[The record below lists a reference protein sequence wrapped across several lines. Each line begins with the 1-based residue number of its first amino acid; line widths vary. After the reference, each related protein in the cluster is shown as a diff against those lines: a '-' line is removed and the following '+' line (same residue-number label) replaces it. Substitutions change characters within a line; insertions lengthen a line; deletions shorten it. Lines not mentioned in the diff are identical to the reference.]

1 MITNT
6 HKKIVLIFIIAL
18 GSIFNLFAEASYY
31 DYLNADSKIIYD
43 KIYNAIDNHLPEVK
57 DIGDDFSTISDI
69 YYYVLYDNPK
79 FFYVT
84 NKINYL
90 TSTYKNTVIDS
101 TLELDY
107 KSYDK
112 EQIRTYNDKLNDNKY
127 KILFDTLG
135 MSKFEIAK
143 YCFDYLVNN
152 SYYDKLNND
161 QSLISIL
168 IYGRG
173 VCSSYAKS
181 YKYLMDFFNI
191 PCILVEGKFVDSDE
205 NHIWNMIELNNNWY
219 HVDVTQ
225 ADSSGN
231 YVDYSY
237 FCVNDK
243 QIYKDHVLVSKVE
256 VNKAESDEFFYL
268 DRLGLYFKSFDKPL
282 LDRKL
287 LELVNS
293 NESQISLI
301 FDDNTAFDKG
311 YNYLI
316 NQNGFINN
324 LSKQGYK
331 ISSLNY
337 YENKVANTLT
347 FLLDTPLEK
356 EDILY
361 FTKFDKALIKK
372 IILENK
378 KNNMVIFPLVFEEKS
393 DYIEAKK
400 VLIEDRYVFDIFD
413 DINSINFTSY
423 DQINRLDI
431 QIK

>member
-1 MITNT
+1 MINNI
-6 HKKIVLIFIIAL
+6 HKKIVLISLIAL
-18 GSIFNLFAEASYY
+18 GCIINLYAEASYY

-43 KIYNAIDNHLPEVK
+43 KIYDAIDNHSPKVK

-69 YYYVLYDNPK
+69 YYYVLYDNPQ
-79 FFYVT
+79 FYYVT

-90 TSTYKNTVIDS
+90 TSTYGNTVFDS

-107 KSYDK
+107 KAYDK
-112 EQIRTYNDKLNDNKY
+112 EQIRTYNEKLNSIKY

-135 MSKFEIAK
+135 KSKFEIAK

-168 IYGRG
+168 IDGRG

-231 YVDYSY
+231 YIDYSY
-237 FCVNDK
+237 FCVDDK
-243 QIYKDHVLVSKVE
+243 QIYKDHVLISKVE

-268 DRLGLYFKSFDKPL
+268 DRLGLYFKSFDKTL
-282 LDRKL
+282 LDKKF
-287 LELVNS
+287 LEFVNS
-293 NESQISLI
+293 NESQISII
-301 FDDNTAFDKG
+301 FDNKKLFDKG
-311 YNYLI
+311 YDYLI

-324 LSKQGYK
+324 LAKQGYK
-331 ISSLNY
+331 ISALNY
-337 YENKVANTLT
+337 YENKVGNTLT

-356 EDILY
+356 EDILF
-361 FTKFDKALIKK
+361 FTNFDKSLIRKM
-372 IILENK
+372 ILEKK
-378 KNNMVIFPLVFEEKS
+378 KNNMAIFPLVFEDSS
-393 DYIEAKK
+393 DYIKAKK
-400 VLIEDRYVFDIFD
+400 VLIEDRYVFEIFD
-413 DINSINFTSY
+413 DINSINFISY

-431 QIK
+431 KIK